1 VIPVCDAPN
10 TESDSQLASTEMSPA
25 MHSEHSRKCHQRTG
39 PRKKNARHFLPVISV
54 CDAPNFVNNSQLA
67 STEMSPAMHS
77 EHSRKCHQRT
87 GPRKK
92 NAIHFLPVI
101 SVCDAPNFVNN
112 LQLARTEISPAMH
125 SEHSRKCRQRS
136 GPRKKGAGRFLPEIL
151 VLYAL
156 NSDSALQLARTEISP
171 VKHSEHSRK
180 RHKRTAKE
188 GCGKHLTQ
196 NVVTPCKK
204 HRERLAIGQNSNVT
218 CDAFGTFAEVS
229 SADWSAKEG
238 CRKLLTGDTHPMEE
252 SNRNVDMFEF
262 LTISEHFDATCGT
275 FPETSSA
282 DWSAKG
288 GCGKLTSDS
297 SAFTCVKYR

>member
-1 VIPVCDAPN
+1 MI
-10 TESDSQLASTEMSPA
+10 LALNSVNNLLLAKTPMSPVN
-25 MHSEHSRKCHQRTG
+25 HSEHSRNLRERTG
-39 PRKKNARHFLPVISV
+39 PQKNGAGNLPVI
-54 CDAPNFVNNSQLA
+54 
-67 STEMSPAMHS
+67 
-77 EHSRKCHQRT
+77 
-87 GPRKK
+87 PRHKPTS
-92 NAIHFLPVI
+92 N
-101 SVCDAPNFVNN
+101 
-112 LQLARTEISPAMH
+112 T
-125 SEHSRKCRQRS
+125 
-136 GPRKKGAGRFLPEIL
+136 
-151 VLYAL
+151 
-156 NSDSALQLARTEISP
+156 DSALQLARTEISP